1 MQGDKYSEYVCGSP
15 NKIPTINALKLF
27 SSTGFLTEATLV
39 LTSRYS
45 FKVIQN
51 CRACPNQLEINL
63 FLGRN
68 IFGSLDVLQLFTRP
82 LGY

>member
-1 MQGDKYSEYVCGSP
+1 MQGDKYSENVCGSP

-27 SSTGFLTEATLV
+27 SSSDFLTEASLV

-51 CRACPNQLEINL
+51 CRACPNQLEINS
-63 FLGRN
+63 FLGS
-68 IFGSLDVLQLFTRP
+68 FGSLDVLQLFTQP
-82 LGY
+82 SGY